1 MPANKTTRR
10 GNGAGWGGPA
20 QGEGKKG
27 AVPGS
32 GRPQGVK
39 NGEGK
44 KSVAD
49 LMIEAGAR
57 ETAAERW
64 LQILNDPKHPKH
76 AEMVAKAAERM
87 DGAPTQRNE
96 ISLRDVPA
104 DQLTD
109 EELAAIASRS
119 RRRTADAPED
129 QD

>member
-1 MPANKTTRR
+1 MTANSTTRR

-20 QGEGKKG
+20 KGEGKKG
-27 AVPGS
+27 VAPGS

-64 LQILNDPKHPKH
+64 LQILNDPTHPKH

-87 DGAPTQRNE
+87 DGAPKQQIE
-96 ISLRDVPA
+96 HGGPGAFVMVGEPEAED
-104 DQLTD
+104 
-109 EELAAIASRS
+109 AAAWQ
-119 RRRTADAPED
+119 AKHAK
-129 QD
+129 